1 MENKTQKIGTVQW
14 LIQRLKAIPAGMML
28 LPLLFGSL
36 LHAFFPQLLEIGS
49 YTTAL
54 FCSAGAATLMALQ
67 LFCIGTQ
74 IRLKQVSGIFRRG
87 GVLLI
92 ARAVAGI
99 LAAILFRM
107 FAQNGFLAGISVL
120 AAVAAVSNTNGSIFI
135 ATTSMLGDEQA
146 AAAAPILALSN
157 GPMLTALIL
166 GASGAANFSWISFLA
181 LVLPM
186 LLGVLIGN
194 ISKRAAQMFAPG
206 VALTLPFIGFTLGA
220 GIDLRQLYLGG
231 ISGLLLACMALL
243 LGGAIAYA
251 MDRLFNRGGGAAGI
265 AASATGANAIA
276 VPAAI
281 ALTNPAWAPY
291 SAAATAQISVAV
303 ILGAIFVPLVAGWI
317 EKTNRKKTQ
326 VGFEK

>member
-1 MENKTQKIGTVQW
+1 
-14 LIQRLKAIPAGMML
+14 MML

-36 LHAFFPQLLEIGS
+36 LHTFFPQFLEIGS

-54 FCSAGAATLMALQ
+54 FSSAGAATLMALQ

-74 IRLKQVSGIFRRG
+74 IRLKQVSGILRRG

-92 ARAVAGI
+92 ARVVAGI
-99 LAAILFRM
+99 LAAILFQTI
-107 FAQNGFLAGISVL
+107 AQDGFLAGISVL

-157 GPMLTALIL
+157 GPMLTALIM
-166 GASGAANFSWISFLA
+166 GASGATHFNWISFLA

-194 ISKRAAQMFAPG
+194 ISNRAAQMFAPG
-206 VALTLPFIGFTLGA
+206 VALTLPFIGFALGA

-231 ISGLLLACMALL
+231 ISGFLLACVALL
-243 LGGAIAYA
+243 IGGVIAYA
-251 MDRLFNRGGGAAGI
+251 MDRLFNRGSGAAGI
-265 AASATGANAIA
+265 AASTTGANAIA

-281 ALTNPAWAPY
+281 SLTNPAWAPY
-291 SAAATAQISVAV
+291 STAATAQISVAV
-303 ILGAIFVPLVAGWI
+303 ILGAICVPLFAGWI
-317 EKTNRKKTQ
+317 EKVNKKKAEAG
-326 VGFEK
+326 VDK